1 MGSGRVDPAQMHVA
15 GAARDS
21 LPLANVRRFGKAARS
36 RGAKKQ
42 QFDVVR
48 SCKLRGHA
56 IFSAYNPF
64 YSLAGFLVGALVG
77 MTGVGGGSLMTP
89 LLVLLFGFHPSTAV
103 GTDLLYASVTKTAG
117 TVVHGKRQ
125 TVDWKIVTSLASGS
139 VPAAILTLSLMGYF
153 GIKGAQTALLLNMLL
168 GGALLL
174 TSFAVFFRP
183 WILGWAGHHIDAME
197 ARRVTGWTVA
207 LGAILGVLV
216 SITSVGAGALGTTA
230 LLILYPK
237 LPVAR
242 IAGSDI
248 AHAVPLTL
256 IAGIGHWLMGSVD
269 LGLML
274 ALLAGSIPGVIVGSL
289 VASRSSDSVLRP
301 ILAITLLLSSVKLL
315 TA

>member
-1 MGSGRVDPAQMHVA
+1 
-15 GAARDS
+15 
-21 LPLANVRRFGKAARS
+21 
-36 RGAKKQ
+36 
-42 QFDVVR
+42 
-48 SCKLRGHA
+48 
-56 IFSAYNPF
+56 
-64 YSLAGFLVGALVG
+64 
-77 MTGVGGGSLMTP
+77 MTP
-89 LLVLLFGFHPSTAV
+89 LLVLLFGFHPATAV

-125 TVDWKIVTSLASGS
+125 TVDWKIVAGLACGS
-139 VPAAILTLSLMGYF
+139 VPAAIITLGTMAYF
-153 GIKGAQTALLLNMLL
+153 GVKSAHSAFLLNVLL
-168 GGALLL
+168 GSALFV
-174 TSFAVFFRP
+174 TSITVFFRP
-183 WILGWAGHHIDAME
+183 WILSWAGHHIDAME
-197 ARRVTGWTVA
+197 DHRTARWTVV
-207 LGAILGVLV
+207 LGALLGVLV

-269 LGLML
+269 LTLMVS
-274 ALLAGSIPGVIVGSL
+274 LLAGSIPGIVCGSL
-289 VASRSSDSVLRP
+289 LATRSSDSVLRP